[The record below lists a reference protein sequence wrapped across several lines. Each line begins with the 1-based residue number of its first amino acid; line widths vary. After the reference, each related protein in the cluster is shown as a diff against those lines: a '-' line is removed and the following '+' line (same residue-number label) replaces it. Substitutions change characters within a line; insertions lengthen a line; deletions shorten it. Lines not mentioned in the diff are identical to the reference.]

1 LLLRISLLV
10 GPWVFNS
17 RTWIDRKK
25 TWLILR
31 ASLGKSAYMLLVK
44 LGQDERRQ
52 T

>member
-1 LLLRISLLV
+1 MGLQLTDL
-10 GPWVFNS
+10 
-17 RTWIDRKK
+17 DRPEKA
-25 TWLILR
+25 WLILR